1 MSDAIKLRA
10 ISPKDVPIFSSLLQD
25 SVLQVGDIAWQA
37 GDHLFAAIFTRY
49 RWEKKRGFWPFRRV
63 PERVKSALHFNG
75 VLSVESSGF
84 DTEDKEAFLNLLAIA
99 CQQGS
104 NDDAYL
110 QLEFSAGA
118 TIRLHCE
125 CIDGVLSDISDSWQ
139 AIREPHH
146 K

>member
-84 DTEDKEAFLNLLAIA
+84 DTEFIVHRFTGVEI
-99 CQQGS
+99 
-104 NDDAYL
+104 
-110 QLEFSAGA
+110 
-118 TIRLHCE
+118 IR
-125 CIDGVLSDISDSWQ
+125 IKVKSRIIFD
-139 AIREPHH
+139 
-146 K
+146 